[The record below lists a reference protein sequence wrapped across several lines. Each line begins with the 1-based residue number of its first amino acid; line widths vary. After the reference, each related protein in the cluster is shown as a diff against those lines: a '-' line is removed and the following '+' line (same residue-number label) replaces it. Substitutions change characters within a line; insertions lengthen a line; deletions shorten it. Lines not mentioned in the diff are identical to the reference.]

1 MTRTQVSNFVI
12 KKILPLFVGA
22 LLLCN
27 GCALIPHSV
36 EFFQRKVKAV
46 PEKSESDKNH
56 DRQAAARI
64 HELTEEARI
73 AAINEG
79 ASTNVLGPII
89 GANDL
94 SGALSVSLGPPIRPY
109 FWSDDSLGGLLVH
122 NRAELDRDIQE
133 YADAVQKDVGK
144 KIEGTGL
151 IRLPYFA
158 FAGGVFLVFFLL
170 WQGIKLYGIVNPVVG
185 TAAGAIGR
193 VSSTILHTGF
203 SELVT
208 GGEQFKS
215 WIQNS
220 GLAADLKAEIING
233 FNIAH
238 QTQQSPATQAV
249 VDKLTTTA
257 VDPNT
262 VLPALGKPAT
272 PAQ

>member
-1 MTRTQVSNFVI
+1 MNRKVLS
-12 KKILPLFVGA
+12 LSVGA

-27 GCALIPHSV
+27 GCALIPHTV

-56 DRQAAARI
+56 DRQAAARV
-64 HELTEEARI
+64 HELTDEARV

-79 ASTNVLGPII
+79 VSTNLLTII
-89 GANDL
+89 QSADNL
-94 SGALSVSLGPPIRPY
+94 SGALSISLGPPIRPY
-109 FWSDDSLGGLLVH
+109 FWSDDSLGGLLLH
-122 NRAELDRDIQE
+122 NRAELDSDIQD
-133 YADAVQKDVGK
+133 YADSVQKDVGK

-158 FAGGVFLVFFLL
+158 FAGGVFLLFFLL
-170 WQGIKLYGIVNPVVG
+170 WQGIKIYGVMNPVVG
-185 TAAGAIGR
+185 TAAGVIGR
-193 VSSTILHTGF
+193 VSSTILHKGF

-215 WIQNS
+215 WIQKQT
-220 GLAADLKAEIING
+220 LPDDLKAQIING
-233 FNIAH
+233 FNVAH
-238 QTQQSPATQAV
+238 QTQQSPETQIL

-262 VLPALGKPAT
+262 VLPVINQPTT